1 MLPPTTRRVPD
12 NSSAVANTR
21 IRQRAERNVMYY
33 ARSPELIEAR
43 LRELDREWDIE
54 RVVETSSSTLSLA
67 GFALA
72 LLRRDRRWL
81 LLPFGI
87 SAFMLQHAL
96 QGWCPPIPLLRR
108 LGVRTAGEIDAERY
122 ALKALRGDFNATTHH
137 PGTFRQIAQRALEAA
152 DGG

>member
-33 ARSPELIEAR
+33 ARNPELIEAR

-122 ALKALRGDFNATTHH
+122 ALKALRGDFNATTHR